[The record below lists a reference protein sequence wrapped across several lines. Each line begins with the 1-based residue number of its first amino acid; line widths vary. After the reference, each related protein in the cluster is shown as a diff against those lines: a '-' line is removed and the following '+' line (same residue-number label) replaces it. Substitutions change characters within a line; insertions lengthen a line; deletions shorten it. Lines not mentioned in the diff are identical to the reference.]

1 MTTPDFEEWLTRQDF
16 EITDEVTQ
24 DKFIQMLIDQ
34 YDLHDGTL
42 DVARDWYAT
51 KFQYGEELG
60 IHAFTLIRVF
70 EGVKYKE
77 TRYGI
82 EGYRGSW
89 GAERMYEIAEEKAEA
104 KGMYEAA
111 EWYRAKQKEK

>member
-1 MTTPDFEEWLTRQDF
+1 MTTPDFEEWLDRQDF
-16 EITDEVTQ
+16 DVEDTATQ
-24 DKFIQMLIDQ
+24 DKYIQLLITQ
-34 YDLHDGTL
+34 YDIHGGTL
-42 DVARDWYAT
+42 DIARDYYKT
-51 KFQYGEELG
+51 KFTYGEELG
-60 IHAFTLIRVF
+60 IHAFTLIREY

-89 GAERMYEIAEEKAEA
+89 GTERMYEIAEEKAEA